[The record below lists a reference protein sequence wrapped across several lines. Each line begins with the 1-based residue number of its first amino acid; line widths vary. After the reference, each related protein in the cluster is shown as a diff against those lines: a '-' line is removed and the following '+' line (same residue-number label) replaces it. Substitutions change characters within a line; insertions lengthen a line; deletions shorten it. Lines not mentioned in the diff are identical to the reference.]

1 MVAKEAPYENLPAT
15 MYYLPNQTSMQW
27 YGSFYK
33 PAPASAPSGY
43 SSISW
48 VGSGVTTTITDIL
61 AVSFEAN
68 KCELLPLPLASLD
81 ANPNL
86 TQDYGH

>member
-1 MVAKEAPYENLPAT
+1 
-15 MYYLPNQTSMQW
+15 MYYLPDQTSMVW
-27 YGSFYK
+27 YGSFYE
-33 PAPASAPSGY
+33 PTPASAPPGH

-48 VGSGVTTTITDIL
+48 IGNGITTTIINIL
-61 AVSFEAN
+61 GVSFEAN
-68 KCELLPLPLASLD
+68 KCELLPLPQASLD